1 MLFALDLVVVRKAG
15 DDYVFD
21 ILEPHNP
28 ALGDNFEKAVGFAKF
43 AEQHGALFGRI
54 EMLRAATGAAG
65 KGAFVGLDFN
75 QTSVRNKV
83 KLITNNPQLDALFDS
98 DGK

>member
-1 MLFALDLVVVRKAG
+1 MFPDLVVVRKVG

-21 ILEPHNP
+21 ILQPHNP

-43 AEQHGALFGRI
+43 AERHGALFGRI

-75 QTSVRNKV
+75 QTTCERMSC
-83 KLITNNPQLDALFDS
+83 
-98 DGK
+98 